1 MSAPITTRDIAYAI
15 LALHEHE
22 KVADVYDIPA
32 VAAAIYILMPAFEYP
47 DWAHRKVSHLL
58 RTRT

>member
-1 MSAPITTRDIAYAI
+1 MSAPITAKDIACVI

-32 VAAAIYILMPAFEYP
+32 VADAIYIFMPSFEYP
-47 DWAHRKVSHLL
+47 NWAHRKVSHLL
-58 RTRT
+58 RTRR